1 MKHEGLPP
9 VDATI
14 GGSGGL
20 VPWVQAPRLS
30 DVTEGLDFEEFF
42 RDQFP
47 GLVRA
52 LYLLVSDRSEAE
64 ELAQEAM
71 ARMFERWDRVRTME
85 SPGGY
90 VYQTAVNLN
99 RRRLRRLAVRARKLL
114 TLGADESAA
123 RVPEEA
129 SELSEA
135 IGSLSEGQ
143 RAAFL
148 LVEWLGMSSEEAGRI
163 LRIAPASARSRVR
176 RARQILRNR
185 LGLVEDLDG

>member
-1 MKHEGLPP
+1 
-9 VDATI
+9 
-14 GGSGGL
+14 L

-71 ARMFERWDRVRTME
+71 ARVFERWDRVRTME

-114 TLGADESAA
+114 TLGADAGAA

-163 LRIAPASARSRVR
+163 LRIAPASARSRVH
-176 RARQILRNR
+176 RARQILRDR
-185 LGLVEDLDG
+185 LGLEEDLDG